1 MSSVKRCRLA
11 NKECSI
17 ARAMEVV
24 GDRWSILLLREAYY
38 GVKRFDEFQYYLGVA
53 PNIFSTRL
61 KKFVDPGMMTRVP
74 LPEHGGRY
82 EYVLTEKGRDFFPA
96 YLALK
101 KWGDDWLAE
110 PAGPQVVFRDR
121 AGGRPIEYPALLS
134 SGGKPLQLEDVEIV
148 AGAGAV
154 PFNRKR
160 FGGDAA
166 DRGVAARR
174 LSFHDESANS
184 ARLVSTRI
192 RFARYSAEA

>member
-1 MSSVKRCRLA
+1 VKRSRST

-38 GVKRFDEFQYYLGVA
+38 GTRRFDEFQYYLGVA
-53 PNIFSTRL
+53 PNILSARL
-61 KKFVDPGMMTRVP
+61 KKFVDLGMMTRVP

-82 EYVLTEKGRDFFPA
+82 EYVLTKKGRDFFPT

-121 AGGRPIEYPALLS
+121 ASGRQIEYPTLLS
-134 SGGKPLQLEDVEIV
+134 ARGKPLQLEDVEIV
-148 AGAGAV
+148 AGSGAV

-160 FGGDAA
+160 FGGQLAQGVSIKPKAA
-166 DRGVAARR
+166 HGV
-174 LSFHDESANS
+174 LQKSAS
-184 ARLVSTRI
+184 HKKK
-192 RFARYSAEA
+192 